1 MRNTQ
6 TGALMRSIQGLPNS
20 FYQVAEGGRLIYFS
34 IAEEVFP
41 AVHSMIQSQ
50 EYSLY
55 YVLYIYKGDVLA
67 LESYSKVNMLLDALR
82 HEEIIFL
89 PRTVN
94 SSRAE
99 DDIREVIA
107 DAVQIAFCLKL
118 TLSVCCIWLRSIMF

>member
-1 MRNTQ
+1 
-6 TGALMRSIQGLPNS
+6 
-20 FYQVAEGGRLIYFS
+20 
-34 IAEEVFP
+34 
-41 AVHSMIQSQ
+41 MIQSQ

-55 YVLYIYKGDVLA
+55 HVLYIYKSDVLA

-82 HEEIIFL
+82 HEKIIFL

-94 SSRAE
+94 SCRAE

-107 DAVQIAFCLKL
+107 DAVQIAFCLQL

>member
-1 MRNTQ
+1 
-6 TGALMRSIQGLPNS
+6 
-20 FYQVAEGGRLIYFS
+20 
-34 IAEEVFP
+34 
-41 AVHSMIQSQ
+41 MIQSQ

-82 HEEIIFL
+82 HEKIIFL

-94 SSRAE
+94 SCRAE

-107 DAVQIAFCLKL
+107 DAVQIAFCLQL